1 MFAQLGD
8 VRFEVLHSFTSFE
21 ESHVANFAKY
31 DVLKGRPRL
40 QAMGNDLTALRFAL
54 RLHWRLGDVD
64 TAYRGLV
71 GAKEAQQAVGL
82 VYGSGRFVGWFV
94 IERLTSRTTQM
105 DGNGRTAARELDV
118 ELTEFVG
125 DPNNPLPT
133 PAVLS
138 GKQNPLLAML
148 PESVKSQVAPIVEN
162 VQKAVKVYRTVEK
175 EIGEA
180 QRLFQAAKELRNDPV
195 GALHIVGDVL
205 GVAGGALGKLNGLPE
220 ITDKL
225 GDLKGVAEF
234 AQQTSQAASQLGNAV
249 GEIRAGFESG
259 NVSDLLSGGAN
270 GLDNVAESLGNGAAA
285 VETLTA
291 FIATRKDGS

>member
-8 VRFEVLHSFTSFE
+8 VKFELLNSFTNLE
-21 ESHVANFAKY
+21 ETHAATFAKH

-40 QAMGNDLTALRFAL
+40 QAMGNDLTELRFGIK
-54 RLHWRLGDVD
+54 LHWKLGDVD
-64 TAYRGLV
+64 TAYKGLIA
-71 GAKEAQQAVGL
+71 AKEAQQAVSL

-105 DGNGRTAARELDV
+105 DGNGRTAARELDI

-138 GKQNPLLAML
+138 GKQNPLMAML
-148 PESVKSQVAPIVEN
+148 PESVRGQVSPIVDN

-180 QRLFQAAKELRNDPV
+180 QRLFQAAKELRNDPA

-220 ITDKL
+220 ITEKL
-225 GDLKGVAEF
+225 GDLKGIAEF
-234 AQQTSQAASQLGNAV
+234 TQQTSQATSQLGNAV

-259 NVSDLLSGGAN
+259 NVADVLSGGAN
-270 GLDNVAESLGNGAAA
+270 GLDNPMESLQNGAAA
-285 VETLTA
+285 AETLTA

>member
-8 VRFEVLHSFTSFE
+8 VRFELLNSFTHFE
-21 ESHVANFAKY
+21 ETHAAHFAKH

-40 QAMGNDLTALRFAL
+40 QAMGNDLTQLRFGL
-54 RLHWRLGDVD
+54 KLHWRLGDVD
-64 TAYRGLV
+64 TAYRGLIA
-71 GAKEAQQAVGL
+71 AKETQQAVSL

-105 DGNGRTAARELDV
+105 DGNGRTTARELDV

-125 DPNNPLPT
+125 DPNNPLPA

-138 GKQNPLLAML
+138 GSQNPLLAML

-162 VQKAVKVYRTVEK
+162 VQQAVKVYRTVEK

-195 GALHIVGDVL
+195 GALHMVGDVL
-205 GVAGGALGKLNGLPE
+205 GVADGALGKLNGLPQ

-225 GDLKGVAEF
+225 GDLNGVAEWV
-234 AQQTSQAASQLGNAV
+234 QYTGQAASQLGNAL
-249 GEIRAGFESG
+249 GEIRAGFEIG

-270 GLDNVAESLGNGAAA
+270 GLDNAAESLGNGAAA
-285 VETLTA
+285 VATLTA
-291 FIATRKDGS
+291 WIATRKDG